1 MALVARAAGVLPLVA
16 SVAVAAALAGAAV
29 FTVAQAGC
37 STPGHYV
44 TSNGQVVLVGGCIN
58 KDDLTTDTDNLAGHA
73 DSPHAPQVRP

>member
-1 MALVARAAGVLPLVA
+1 VLPLVA
-16 SVAVAAALAGAAV
+16 SVVAAAALAGAAV

-37 STPGHYV
+37 SAPGHYE

>member
-37 STPGHYV
+37 SAPGHYV
-44 TSNGQVVLVGGCIN
+44 TNNGQVVLVGGCIN
-58 KDDLTTDTDNLAGHA
+58 RDDLTAETDNLAGHA

>member
-16 SVAVAAALAGAAV
+16 SVVAAAALAGAAV

-37 STPGHYV
+37 SAPGHYV

>member
-16 SVAVAAALAGAAV
+16 SVVAAAALAGAAV
-29 FTVAQAGC
+29 LTVAQAGC
-37 STPGHYV
+37 SAPGHYV

-58 KDDLTTDTDNLAGHA
+58 KNDLTTDTDNLAGHA

>member
-16 SVAVAAALAGAAV
+16 SVVAAAALAGAAV

-37 STPGHYV
+37 SAPGHYV

-58 KDDLTTDTDNLAGHA
+58 KDDLTTETDNLAGHA

>member
-16 SVAVAAALAGAAV
+16 SVVAAAALAGAAV

-44 TSNGQVVLVGGCIN
+44 TSNGQVVLVGSCLDR
-58 KDDLTTDTDNLAGHA
+58 DDLITSTNNLAGNA
-73 DSPHAPQVRP
+73 DSVRPHARP